1 MAENIPVTV
10 FVVDNEKIIADT
22 LALILNQSGF
32 TTLAFTSAVEAIK
45 ALESQTPSLLI
56 SDVDMPGLNGIELAI
71 RYKTLCPSCKL
82 LLFSGHLATTELLE
96 AARLKGHEFHMLA
109 KPFHPL
115 DLISVIRK
123 L

>member
-1 MAENIPVTV
+1 MPEKVPITI
-10 FVVDNEKIIADT
+10 FVVDNEKIIAET

-45 ALESQTPSLLI
+45 ALESQIPSLLI

-96 AARLKGHEFHMLA
+96 AARLQGHEFHILA
-109 KPFHPL
+109 KPVNPT
-115 DLISVIRK
+115 DLIAAIRR